1 MNISCVL
8 GKDLET
14 YLAKFND
21 MKVNYDRFSPGI
33 FEGFE
38 GFSPIDV
45 VEDKCQFIIAT
56 TKDNEVVGVIKFK
69 RYKSSNH
76 DFLSEDDFLS
86 YKKGIKNYKGIMFV
100 DVREDF
106 RKMGIAKQM
115 ISHFC
120 NITEKEGTKT
130 AIRLGRLTSLGKDA
144 KLLDIFREY
153 LPGRDVKL

>member
-21 MKVNYDRFSPGI
+21 MMVNYDRFSPGI
-33 FEGFE
+33 FKGFE

-56 TKDNEVVGVIKFK
+56 TEDNEVVGVIKFK

-76 DFLSEDDFLS
+76 DFLSEEDFLACELLPPPNHLWRFEVGAS
-86 YKKGIKNYKGIMFV
+86 LFYPICNNQSCQIVYSTVGHKN
-100 DVREDF
+100 
-106 RKMGIAKQM
+106 
-115 ISHFC
+115 H
-120 NITEKEGTKT
+120 
-130 AIRLGRLTSLGKDA
+130 L
-144 KLLDIFREY
+144 
-153 LPGRDVKL
+153 